1 MERTGSRYRPKDGSE
16 AVMTDYFRLD
26 GKAAVVVG
34 GGGGIGK
41 ALALGLARHGADVAL
56 ASRDLDKLNGVAEDL
71 MNDSGVKTKVMA
83 FRMDA
88 TDEDSVAG
96 AVKEIVSALGTVDIL
111 VNAQGQN
118 IKQPFESF
126 PLSEWETLFDSN
138 VRSVMLCCR
147 EFGKVMLKK
156 KSGKIINI
164 SSVAG
169 DRGVPLAGNTGYCG
183 SKAAVSNLTRMLAY
197 EWAPL
202 GINVNAIG
210 PSVIFTE
217 GMKKALPPE
226 VLAGA
231 TALHPLGRVAEP
243 EELIGT
249 CVYLASAASD
259 YMTGQIVYVDGGR
272 SCTA

>member
-1 MERTGSRYRPKDGSE
+1 MSDL
-16 AVMTDYFRLD
+16 FRLD
-26 GKAAVVVG
+26 GKVAVVVG

-41 ALALGLARHGADVAL
+41 ALALGLARHGADLAL
-56 ASRDLDKLNGVAEDL
+56 ASRHLDKLELVAEELAADPE
-71 MNDSGVKTKVMA
+71 VKAKVKA
-83 FRMDA
+83 FKMDA
-88 TDEDSVAG
+88 TDEMSVAA
-96 AVKEIVSALGTVDIL
+96 AVKEIVATMGTVDIL

-126 PLSEWETLFDSN
+126 NLSDWNTLFDSN
-138 VRSVMLCCR
+138 VKSVMLCCR
-147 EFGKVMLKK
+147 EFGKVMLEKK
-156 KSGKIINI
+156 RGKIINI

-197 EWAPL
+197 EWAKH
-202 GINVNAIG
+202 GVNVNAIG
-210 PSVIFTE
+210 PSVIFTP
-217 GMKKALPPE
+217 GMRAALPPE

-231 TALHPLGRVAEP
+231 TALHPIGRVAEP
-243 EELIGT
+243 EELMGT

-259 YMTGQIVYVDGGR
+259 YMTGQVVYVDGGR